1 MEYMEPEDII
11 PQQFHVAHQ
20 NSISPVQFH
29 TTTYVPCTSKY
40 PLDMYLVDDD
50 DENDN
55 KKNTEVTTEVI
66 LAIRVNDEDR
76 LFRALLDSGTS
87 RSLITHKA
95 VVRAQLEE
103 TPNSTAKQ
111 PNCLTRYTYHT
122 TVGTFS
128 TTSHTTIRRHRIL
141 DLSGKRQLANLKAQI
156 HDGDLGQYDLILGR
170 DYM

>member
-1 MEYMEPEDII
+1 
-11 PQQFHVAHQ
+11 
-20 NSISPVQFH
+20 
-29 TTTYVPCTSKY
+29 
-40 PLDMYLVDDD
+40 MYLVDEN

-141 DLSGKRQLANLKAQI
+141 DLSGKRQPANLKAQI